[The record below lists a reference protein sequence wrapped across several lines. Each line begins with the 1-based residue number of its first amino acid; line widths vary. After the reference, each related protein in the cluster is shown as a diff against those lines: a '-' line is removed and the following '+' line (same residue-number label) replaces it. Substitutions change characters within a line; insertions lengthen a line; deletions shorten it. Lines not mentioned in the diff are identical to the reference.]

1 LEVHIILLRI
11 HELKNVNKNYDN
23 LLMYINAVSVCAYFN
38 LLTLKLSDVYTTLIR
53 GKWKAG
59 ILIEKKWNARL
70 ENDFKF

>member
-1 LEVHIILLRI
+1 
-11 HELKNVNKNYDN
+11 
-23 LLMYINAVSVCAYFN
+23 MYINAVSICAYFN